1 MWKNWDWFT
10 SLFDTDKKPPETVP
24 HGDFEDLSEET
35 KEKYRT
41 VSSDTDSYVS
51 KVFDASSTVH
61 FSEDPLQDANQK
73 ANIMFDLD
81 KESQNLK
88 DFSSNNTLDY
98 IQDKTT
104 DGIIDD
110 VMNWGKTGAY
120 NVL

>member
-1 MWKNWDWFT
+1 
-10 SLFDTDKKPPETVP
+10 
-24 HGDFEDLSEET
+24 
-35 KEKYRT
+35 
-41 VSSDTDSYVS
+41 
-51 KVFDASSTVH
+51 
-61 FSEDPLQDANQK
+61 
-73 ANIMFDLD
+73 MFDLD